1 MYKDTDR
8 EKYIMGDREISCAQ
22 AMAEALAE
30 EMERDNTVFIIGEDL
45 VCNGGIFCQFRG
57 LPEKFPGRVI
67 DTPISETSIVGSGV
81 GAALTGMRPIVDMHF
96 SDFVTTAMDEIVNQM
111 AKIRYMFGGQAKLP
125 MVLWAPD
132 GAGISAAAQHSQSL
146 ESWFV
151 HTPGLKV
158 VVPSEPADVKGL
170 LKAAIRDND
179 PVIFF
184 QHKRLFGQTGTVP
197 DEPYLIPLGKGAVK
211 RPGTD
216 ITLLTYSRMT
226 YVCLEAA
233 HQLAKKG
240 IDAEIIDLRT
250 LKPLDFDLIGQS
262 VKKTNHVLVVHEA
275 CLTGGF
281 GAEIAARISEE
292 LFEYLAAPVV
302 RVGAK
307 DVPVPFSPV
316 LEQYVLPQVADILA
330 GVDKVLK
337 RKRKLVSMPNITRQ
351 RQKSITFGA

>member
-1 MYKDTDR
+1 MAV
-8 EKYIMGDREISCAQ
+8 REITCSQ
-22 AMAEALAE
+22 AIAEALAE
-30 EMERDNTVFIIGEDL
+30 EMERDDTVFILGEDL
-45 VCNGGIFCQFRG
+45 VSNGGIFCQFKG

-96 SDFVTTAMDEIVNQM
+96 ADFVTTAMDEIVNQM

-146 ESWFV
+146 ESWLV

-170 LKAAIRDND
+170 LKSAVRDDD

-184 QHKRLFGQTGTVP
+184 QHKRLFKQTGPVP
-197 DEPYLIPLGKGAVK
+197 EEPCLIPLGKADVK
-211 RPGTD
+211 RAGTD
-216 ITLLTYSRMT
+216 ITLITYSRMT
-226 YVCLEAA
+226 YECLEAA
-233 HQLAKKG
+233 RKLAEQG
-240 IDAEIIDLRT
+240 IQAEVIDLRT
-250 LKPLDFDLIGQS
+250 LKPLDFDLIARS
-262 VKKTNHVLVVHEA
+262 VKKTGHVVIVHEA

-281 GAEIAARISEE
+281 GAEIAARIGEE
-292 LFEYLAAPVV
+292 LFEHLAAPVV

-330 GVDKVLK
+330 GADRVLK
-337 RKRKLVSMPNITRQ
+337 RKRQLLSVPKAAQVR
-351 RQKSITFGA
+351 